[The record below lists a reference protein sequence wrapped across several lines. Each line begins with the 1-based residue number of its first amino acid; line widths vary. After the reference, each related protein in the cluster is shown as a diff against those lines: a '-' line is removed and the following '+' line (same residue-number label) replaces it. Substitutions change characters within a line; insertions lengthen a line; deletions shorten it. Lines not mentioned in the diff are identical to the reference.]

1 MLCIITGAYG
11 TLGAA
16 VSRKLAADDNE
27 LVLVGRSIERLEH
40 LLAVDFAANQ
50 SPASFMPPL
59 HRVDALINTAA
70 EQGPIGPMWECD
82 PKAWQQTICVN
93 LIQPVRL
100 CSWVIPLMEHSRRGK
115 IVNISGGGA
124 TGPRPGFAAYACA
137 KVALVRFSETLAAE
151 VERLNIDVN
160 SVAPGIMPSGMTRAV
175 LAARSSIDVRKEIE
189 QAEQTLSKDP
199 GNDLRAAELVHY
211 LVSPL
216 ADGISGR
223 LISAVWDDW
232 RSLHLD
238 KPTGDM
244 FTLRRVVGR
253 SETQLPAAQSSTQ
266 SAPASATPPT
276 TETLP

>member
-1 MLCIITGAYG
+1 MLCVITGAYG

-16 VSRKLAADDNE
+16 VSHKLAADDGNE
-27 LVLVGRSIERLEH
+27 LVLVGRSPERLEH
-40 LLAVDFAANQ
+40 LRAALPRSAAHSTVAVDFAENQ
-50 SPASFMPPL
+50 SPSSFMPPL
-59 HRVDALINTAA
+59 RRIDALINIAA

-82 PKAWQQTICVN
+82 PKAWQQTICVD

-100 CSWVIPLMEHSRRGK
+100 CSWAIPLMQHSRRGK

-137 KVALVRFSETLAAE
+137 KAALVRFSETLAAE
-151 VERLNIDVN
+151 VEKLGIDVN
-160 SVAPGIMPSGMTRAV
+160 SVAPGIMSSGMTRAV

-189 QAEQTLSKDP
+189 QAEQTLSHDP
-199 GNDLRAAELVHY
+199 GNDLRAAELVQY

-216 ADGISGR
+216 SDGITGR

-244 FTLRRVVGR
+244 FTLRRVVAR
-253 SETQLPAAQSSTQ
+253 PASQAQS
-266 SAPASATPPT
+266 
-276 TETLP
+276 